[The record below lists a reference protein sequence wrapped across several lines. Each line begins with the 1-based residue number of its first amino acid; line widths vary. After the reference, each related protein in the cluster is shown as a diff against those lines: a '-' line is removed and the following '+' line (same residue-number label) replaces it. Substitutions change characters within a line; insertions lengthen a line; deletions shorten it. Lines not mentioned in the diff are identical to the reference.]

1 MHAVERAS
9 AKDTSAQHII
19 ATVSM
24 LQLSSNAHGDVFS
37 AARGPL
43 FAARLALAERVLCS
57 FVTHASLIRKMD
69 TGAKMRLVK
78 ECDEISHAVATHLR
92 VSGSEADSSAFKS
105 IKAFKSLVL
114 LPTENIEASP
124 LVRDVDP
131 RALLHHLYSRA
142 PADALS
148 TPAERASLN
157 AAQYASRLLNKM
169 NDAEVWRGV
178 KATLDVYDETAKTGR
193 DGADAVATLMR
204 AVGER
209 LAKK

>member
-1 MHAVERAS
+1 
-9 AKDTSAQHII
+9 
-19 ATVSM
+19 
-24 LQLSSNAHGDVFS
+24 
-37 AARGPL
+37 
-43 FAARLALAERVLCS
+43 
-57 FVTHASLIRKMD
+57 
-69 TGAKMRLVK
+69 MRLVK

-142 PADALS
+142 PADAPS